1 MKFIL
6 CSKWAEWV
14 GQLIEPTIHYYFLL
28 VSHENGCK
36 EVEFSVTLQVLIVL
50 FYQRSTLMSVR
61 AIFSWFGRC
70 NTDFRE
76 KKTLENL
83 WNHMLSFF
91 FFKYK
96 IWPKFRFPRLDQSP
110 KKIPKMASKL
120 FFCLS
125 FLSLTFTFHI
135 INSLQSY

>member
-76 KKTLENL
+76 KNPRKLVKS
-83 WNHMLSFF
+83 HVIFSFL
-91 FFKYK
+91 KYK